1 MPARRPGVART
12 GTLLKPAPGRSRV
25 LDEAPRVLLLLPTTT
40 YKARDFL
47 EAAAELGVEAVVG
60 SDQPQVLETIAPG
73 RTLTLPLQDPRAST
87 HVIEEFARF
96 RPLQA
101 IIPTDDQTAVV
112 AAHAAK
118 ALGLPHNPPEAAH
131 AARRKDLLRERLQT
145 AGVRTPRHRLLPA
158 DPPPSDAGLMA
169 LAAVQTYPCILKPIF
184 LSASRGVIRADTAD
198 ELVTAF
204 RRIRALMTRPEV
216 SARGDAEE
224 RRFILAEEFVPGPEV
239 ALEGLLTRGQLRVL
253 AIFDKPDPL
262 DGPFFEETLYV
273 TPSRLPAA
281 TQEAIAVTT
290 RAAARALG
298 LVEGPVHA
306 ELRLGSDPRPGAEPG
321 PWLIEMAARSIGGLC
336 ARSLRFGV
344 GITLEELILMHAL
357 RRDVEAC
364 VRERKPSGVLMLPI
378 PRAGILRQVR
388 GVEAAR
394 AVPGVVEVAL
404 TAVVGQP
411 VEPPPEGGAYLGF
424 VFARGD
430 RPEAVEAALR
440 AAGDAIKVTIVA
452 SDAEETV
459 Q

>member
-1 MPARRPGVART
+1 MKPNPQT
-12 GTLLKPAPGRSRV
+12 KPAPGRGPG

-60 SDQPQVLETIAPG
+60 SDQPQVLESIAPG
-73 RTLTLPLQDPRAST
+73 RTLTLPLQDARASA
-87 HVIEEFARF
+87 HVIVEFARF

-101 IIPTDDQTAVV
+101 IVPTDDQTAVV
-112 AAHAAK
+112 AAHAAQ
-118 ALGLPHNPPEAAH
+118 ALGLPHNPPDAAR
-131 AARRKDLLRERLQT
+131 AARRKDLLRERLQA

-158 DPPPSDAGLMA
+158 DPPPTDAGLMA
-169 LAAVQTYPCILKPIF
+169 LAAVQVFPCVLKPLF
-184 LSASRGVIRADTAD
+184 LSASRGVIRADSA
-198 ELVTAF
+198 EQFVAAF
-204 RRIRALMTRPEV
+204 RRIQALLSRPEV
-216 SARGDAEE
+216 TGRGDVEE

-253 AIFDKPDPL
+253 ALFDKPDPL

-273 TPSRLPAA
+273 TPSRLPPPA
-281 TQEAIAVTT
+281 QEAIVATA

-298 LVEGPVHA
+298 LAEGPVHA
-306 ELRLGSDPRPGAEPG
+306 ELRLGSDPRPGSEPG

-336 ARSLRFGV
+336 ARALRFGV

-364 VRERKPSGVLMLPI
+364 VRERRPAGVLMLPI
-378 PRAGILRQVR
+378 PRAGVLRQVR
-388 GVEAAR
+388 GIEAAR
-394 AVPGVVEVAL
+394 AVPGVDEVSL
-404 TAVVGQP
+404 TATIGQP

-424 VFARGD
+424 VFARGASAG
-430 RPEAVEAALR
+430 EVETSLR
-440 AAGDAIKVTIVA
+440 AAGACIKARIAAT
-452 SDAEETV
+452 DAEEAV